1 MLTKAE
7 LRTKCTQ
14 TGRRYRLVTLSDESQ
29 VRIQSLTRAEQRA
42 WRKATQKKDGTIDP
56 KTIEYSNDVLMA
68 MVIVDESGALAF
80 TISDALNGMFDQL
93 DTADT
98 TLLVDAA
105 VDHCG
110 LVVDAKELDDA
121 KKNSEGTPGNSSS
134 GANENGSA

>member
-14 TGRRYRLVTLSDESQ
+14 TKRRYRLVKLSDETE

-42 WRKATQKKDGTIDP
+42 WRKATQKKDGSIDP

-68 MVIVDESGALAF
+68 MVIVDEAGALAF
-80 TISDALNGMFDQL
+80 TISDALNGMFDL
-93 DTADT
+93 MDTADT

-110 LVVDAKELDDA
+110 LVADAKEVDDT
-121 KKNSEGTPGNSSS
+121 KKNSEPTLGNGSS
-134 GANENGSA
+134 GPNANDSE